1 MCARSCSTM
10 CLPITYKCCE
20 EVLKLPKAVTR
31 YQLPIGASINPDG
44 LALYEAAA
52 SIFILQ
58 LNQLPIPI
66 GTFIALYVVITLAAV
81 GAAASPT
88 SSIVT
93 VGIIMNSYGLPGKDI
108 ALLFGID
115 WLVYALSLVLM
126 CLFKYSTCVHC
137 VRSVAK

>member
-1 MCARSCSTM
+1 M
-10 CLPITYKCCE
+10 TYKCCE
-20 EVLKLPKAVTR
+20 DVLHLPKPVTR

-52 SIFILQ
+52 AIFILQ
-58 LNQLPIPI
+58 MNQLPIPV

-93 VGIIMNSYGLPGKDI
+93 VGIILNSYGLPGKDI

-115 WLVYALSLVLM
+115 WLVYASALQRFIGHSLFFL
-126 CLFKYSTCVHC
+126 YSIIIYCNDRESVC
-137 VRSVAK
+137 VRNTAFG